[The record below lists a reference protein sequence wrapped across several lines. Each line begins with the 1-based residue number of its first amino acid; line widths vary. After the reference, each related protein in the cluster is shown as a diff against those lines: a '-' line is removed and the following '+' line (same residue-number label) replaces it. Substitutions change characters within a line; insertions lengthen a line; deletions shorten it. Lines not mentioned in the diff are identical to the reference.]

1 MIILVEDALSE
12 FECNLFELEIKIYI
26 YIYRVYIYIY
36 VLGICL
42 ESRFLERM
50 KGFSRSGRKNL

>member
-26 YIYRVYIYIY
+26 YTGYIYIY

>member
-1 MIILVEDALSE
+1 MIILVEDVLSE
-12 FECNLFELEIKIYI
+12 FECNLFELEIK
-26 YIYRVYIYIY
+26 IYIY

-50 KGFSRSGRKNL
+50 KGFSRSDRKNL